1 MAPWDEWYTNLDDH
15 LDPGGQLPEIH
26 EFIRGVEQCRS
37 DLGLVSGQSR
47 SSALDDLR
55 STALFIGYLAASA
68 ATSHQLAA
76 SLLYAQGKEAA
87 WLPAA
92 LPNSE
97 ESRLVKR
104 LRKATPARLSHS

>member
-1 MAPWDEWYTNLDDH
+1 MTAWNEWFANLDGR
-15 LDPGGQLPEIH
+15 LDPEGQLPEIH

-37 DLGLVSGQSR
+37 DRGLVSGRSR
-47 SSALDDLR
+47 SPALDDLR
-55 STALFIGYLAASA
+55 STALFAGYLAESA
-68 ATSHQLAA
+68 AESHHLAA
-76 SLLYAQGKEAA
+76 SLLYSQGKEAS

-104 LRKATPARLSHS
+104 LREAVPARLSQS